1 MKLMALTIAGALTA
15 SAMTP
20 TAALAHPGHGPGRG
34 HHDRWDR
41 GGPHRDHGRHHG
53 WDRDR
58 RHWDERRYWDDR
70 RHWND
75 RRWDRGGRHWG
86 DRRWYRGAR
95 YRTICRWRPGPYG
108 DVRVCQRVRR

>member
-1 MKLMALTIAGALTA
+1 MKLMALTIAGVMAA
-15 SAMTP
+15 SAITP
-20 TAALAHPGHGPGRG
+20 TAALAHPGHGRG

-41 GGPHRDHGRHHG
+41 DGRHWDRGGHRG

-58 RHWDERRYWDDR
+58 RHWD
-70 RHWND
+70 D

-95 YRTICRWRPGPYG
+95 FRTVCRWRPGPYG
-108 DVRVCQRVRR
+108 DVRVCQRIRR